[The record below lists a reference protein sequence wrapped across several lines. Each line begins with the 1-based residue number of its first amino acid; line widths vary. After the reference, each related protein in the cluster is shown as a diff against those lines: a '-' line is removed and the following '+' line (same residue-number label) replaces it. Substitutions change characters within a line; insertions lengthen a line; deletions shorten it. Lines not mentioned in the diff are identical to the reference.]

1 MKISILTVC
10 FNSEKTIADTIN
22 SVNSQTYKN
31 IEHIFIDGGSKD
43 NTVKILKEN
52 PNKKKKIFIKK
63 KTSIYEAMNEGIRK
77 ANGDLILILNSDDIL
92 NSNTI
97 IEETIKKIKKN
108 PNYDVFLGNV
118 VYFSFNN
125 YSKIIRF
132 FEASNSRVKNL
143 LNGDMPPHPASFIKK
158 KIYDKYGLY
167 NTNFKIASDFDF
179 FLRIFKKHKVKF
191 KILENQI
198 VRMRTGGASDQ
209 NIKSYIITTK
219 EILKSIKINNFERR
233 YFRISFRAI
242 LKIKEL
248 IFLNQKILNKDFKLF
263 NFDFQKKNY
272 EKKTFQILNSIQ
284 NLDLKKNFILSGMN
298 LAFLG
303 YYSKKDVLPQKNLIH
318 WPDGIFTK
326 KIINLNKIPGRELLN
341 KIKFPKDIKSIRI
354 IGNITENSK
363 KFLKKKFK
371 LNIYHTQLP
380 YAPLKELLKKKFI
393 TKNSE
398 VIFITLP
405 TPKQEQL
412 AFSIAKKSKNFKII
426 CIGGSIAIASGEEKQ
441 VPKKLE
447 NFEFIWRLHNDFFRR
462 IYRLFESLYFYLKGN
477 YIYNLY
483 NKTIFKV
490 IEK

>member
-1 MKISILTVC
+1 M
-10 FNSEKTIADTIN
+10 
-22 SVNSQTYKN
+22 
-31 IEHIFIDGGSKD
+31 
-43 NTVKILKEN
+43 
-52 PNKKKKIFIKK
+52 
-63 KTSIYEAMNEGIRK
+63 
-77 ANGDLILILNSDDIL
+77 
-92 NSNTI
+92 
-97 IEETIKKIKKN
+97 
-108 PNYDVFLGNV
+108 
-118 VYFSFNN
+118 
-125 YSKIIRF
+125 
-132 FEASNSRVKNL
+132 
-143 LNGDMPPHPASFIKK
+143 
-158 KIYDKYGLY
+158 
-167 NTNFKIASDFDF
+167 
-179 FLRIFKKHKVKF
+179 
-191 KILENQI
+191 
-198 VRMRTGGASDQ
+198 
-209 NIKSYIITTK
+209 
-219 EILKSIKINNFERR
+219 
-233 YFRISFRAI
+233 
-242 LKIKEL
+242 
-248 IFLNQKILNKDFKLF
+248 
-263 NFDFQKKNY
+263 
-272 EKKTFQILNSIQ
+272 
-284 NLDLKKNFILSGMN
+284 
-298 LAFLG
+298 
-303 YYSKKDVLPQKNLIH
+303 
-318 WPDGIFTK
+318 
-326 KIINLNKIPGRELLN
+326 LN